1 MLEAQRRT
9 IASIEFVIAK
19 TRLLDR
25 LRGRINA
32 RQEKALL
39 RVMRDGPDGFEGGL
53 SAGKYRAIT
62 GATAKLSRSK
72 SWLINQALREY
83 LERQE
88 QAQSRWLETLRAM
101 ESVAQGRVVSGE
113 SVHEWL
119 RSWGTEDE
127 LPPPGAGQ

>member
-1 MLEAQRRT
+1 MSVTTVRLQPEVESGLEAM
-9 IASIEFVIAK
+9 A
-19 TRLLDR
+19 D
-25 LRGRINA
+25 
-32 RQEKALL
+32 
-39 RVMRDGPDGFEGGL
+39 
-53 SAGKYRAIT
+53 
-62 GATAKLSRSK
+62 KLSRSK

-101 ESVAQGRVVSGE
+101 VSVAQGRVVSGE